1 MATYIGNKSYPL
13 MTTKLKNYIYEI
25 TLDAMVDNTIIH
37 LNPYIKS
44 MEFYYLYSTTYMP
57 VLRVALSVTYDINK
71 SICTDITKTK
81 FRLNINL
88 IDRKDY
94 DETKKKSN
102 GISQSVLKNEI
113 LVVYNPDKNNYQ
125 TDFDEMVDSNIRLV
139 LELFSKKHLSITR
152 PTISNIFTKSKIK
165 DCLFSILS
173 KTGMKC
179 LITPPNHTEKVSE
192 IVCPSKNIPKTIAYI
207 QEVFGIYRTGLRLFF
222 DYDRIF
228 CLSGDYKYNTPTVES
243 GEYPNT
249 IIYICK
255 TTMDEYGCYYDSSK
269 KVYYVLAPNSNTF
282 INTENSAREFFGEE
296 VTIKNITKTS
306 KKATSTDVTNKYSTD
321 KNKTSTNLSTSK
333 AKAYYTSSSNEYLS
347 ESLLAEVTKKELQFI
362 CSLRE
367 IDLSYISMNKRTY
380 IYFLDSDN
388 DSNTGLYQ
396 ISDMIVECLKLTPT
410 LYGTSATLLM
420 NKLNST
426 FLGSN

>member
-1 MATYIGNKSYPL
+1 
-13 MTTKLKNYIYEI
+13 
-25 TLDAMVDNTIIH
+25 
-37 LNPYIKS
+37 
-44 MEFYYLYSTTYMP
+44 
-57 VLRVALSVTYDINK
+57 
-71 SICTDITKTK
+71 
-81 FRLNINL
+81 
-88 IDRKDY
+88 
-94 DETKKKSN
+94 
-102 GISQSVLKNEI
+102 
-113 LVVYNPDKNNYQ
+113 
-125 TDFDEMVDSNIRLV
+125 
-139 LELFSKKHLSITR
+139 
-152 PTISNIFTKSKIK
+152 
-165 DCLFSILS
+165 
-173 KTGMKC
+173 
-179 LITPPNHTEKVSE
+179 
-192 IVCPSKNIPKTIAYI
+192 
-207 QEVFGIYRTGLRLFF
+207 
-222 DYDRIF
+222 
-228 CLSGDYKYNTPTVES
+228 
-243 GEYPNT
+243 
-249 IIYICK
+249 
-255 TTMDEYGCYYDSSK
+255 MDEYGCYYDSSK

-306 KKATSTDVTNKYSTD
+306 KKATSTDVTNKYSTE

-333 AKAYYTSSSNEYLS
+333 TKAYYTSSSNEYLS